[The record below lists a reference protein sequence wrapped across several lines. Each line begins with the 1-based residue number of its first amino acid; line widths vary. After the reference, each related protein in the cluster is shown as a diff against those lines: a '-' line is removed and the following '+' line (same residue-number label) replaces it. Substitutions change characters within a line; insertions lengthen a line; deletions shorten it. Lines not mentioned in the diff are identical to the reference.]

1 MVPPFPAGH
10 IEKRGVVGG
19 EKRRVVVQNRPDGGR
34 FFKCLGQE
42 TPRPV
47 PAPALGVY
55 KLPIQ
60 GKVAFIIVHRIQAVG
75 LAAVGRKIE
84 DGQENR

>member
-1 MVPPFPAGH
+1 MASPFPAGH

-19 EKRRVVVQNRPDGGR
+19 EKGRVVVQNRPDDGR
-34 FFKCLGQE
+34 FFECLGQE
-42 TPRPV
+42 PPHPITG
-47 PAPALGVY
+47 PAPGMD